1 MVGGEVGG
9 GAVGELGFWGAVAFR
24 ALRFWRLAIGG
35 WLLAAGDFINEYN
48 STLTNLQVNEKFQK
62 TRSMA
67 AKHSISISRVR
78 HCALFHSLSA
88 VRSPSFSNKKAES
101 GQRIA
106 DNVKMTYTKLKVWEL
121 SHQLT
126 LKVYKAS
133 ETFPKSELYGLV
145 SQIRR
150 AAYSVPSNIIEGK
163 SRESDKE
170 FKRFLVIARASVDEL
185 SYFLLLSKDLK
196 YLTSDQYSEL
206 SDNAS
211 HIGAMLN
218 NLITKI
224 NMSLLTPSVGTETL
238 GADTGQRKAESTL

>member
-1 MVGGEVGG
+1 
-9 GAVGELGFWGAVAFR
+9 
-24 ALRFWRLAIGG
+24 
-35 WLLAAGDFINEYN
+35 
-48 STLTNLQVNEKFQK
+48 
-62 TRSMA
+62 
-67 AKHSISISRVR
+67 VR
-78 HCALFHSLSA
+78 
-88 VRSPSFSNKKAES
+88 
-101 GQRIA
+101 RIA
-106 DNVKMTYTKLKVWEL
+106 DNVRMAYNKLNVWKY

-126 LKVYKAS
+126 LKVYKAT
-133 ETFPKSELYGLV
+133 ETFPKNELYGIV

-196 YLTSDQYSEL
+196 YLTSDQYLEL

-224 NMSLLTPSVGTETL
+224 NRSLLTPSAVTETL
-238 GADTGQRKAESTL
+238 SADNGKRKAESTS